1 MKIEDLLKKE
11 LNFKTV
17 KATNYRRGG
26 DISSGQTFIVDNEQK
41 VFVKSN
47 TGRNAQLMFN
57 GELASLQAIE
67 NTKTIRVPK
76 PYGVLQDKDTHF
88 IVMEHLDLG
97 YGSSSIQ
104 AKLGTNLAQMHLYN
118 LNQKETNPSYVSKFG
133 FDVPTCCGSIAQ
145 SNTWTDSWVEFY
157 SAKLQEQIDLVSNDD
172 SELEKVWPKLKEKIP
187 DFFQDIQVK
196 PSLLHGDLWSG
207 NAGSVGTEPVIYDA
221 ASFYGHHEYDLGI
234 AGMFGGFSSA
244 FYSAYHTLIP
254 KETGF
259 EKRHL
264 LYQLFHHLNH
274 WNHFGSGYRSG
285 SLSIMKKLL

>member
-26 DISSGQTFIVDNEQK
+26 DISSGQTFLADNEQK

-47 TGRNAQLMFN
+47 TGRNAELMFN

-97 YGSSSIQ
+97 YGSSSNQ

-118 LNQKETNPSYVSKFG
+118 LNQKETANPSYVSKFG

-157 SAKLQEQIDLVSNDD
+157 TAKLQEQIDLLSNDD
-172 SELEKVWPKLKEKIP
+172 SNWKK
-187 DFFQDIQVK
+187 
-196 PSLLHGDLWSG
+196 
-207 NAGSVGTEPVIYDA
+207 
-221 ASFYGHHEYDLGI
+221 
-234 AGMFGGFSSA
+234 FG
-244 FYSAYHTLIP
+244 
-254 KETGF
+254 
-259 EKRHL
+259 
-264 LYQLFHHLNH
+264 LN
-274 WNHFGSGYRSG
+274 
-285 SLSIMKKLL
+285 

>member
-1 MKIEDLLKKE
+1 M
-11 LNFKTV
+11 
-17 KATNYRRGG
+17 
-26 DISSGQTFIVDNEQK
+26 
-41 VFVKSN
+41 
-47 TGRNAQLMFN
+47 
-57 GELASLQAIE
+57 
-67 NTKTIRVPK
+67 
-76 PYGVLQDKDTHF
+76 
-88 IVMEHLDLG
+88 
-97 YGSSSIQ
+97 
-104 AKLGTNLAQMHLYN
+104 
-118 LNQKETNPSYVSKFG
+118 
-133 FDVPTCCGSIAQ
+133 
-145 SNTWTDSWVEFY
+145 
-157 SAKLQEQIDLVSNDD
+157 QEQIDLVSNDD
-172 SELEKVWPKLKEKIP
+172 SELEKVWPKLKDKMP
-187 DFFQDIQVK
+187 DFFQDIQVQ

-207 NAGSVGTEPVIYDA
+207 NAGSVGSEPVIYDA